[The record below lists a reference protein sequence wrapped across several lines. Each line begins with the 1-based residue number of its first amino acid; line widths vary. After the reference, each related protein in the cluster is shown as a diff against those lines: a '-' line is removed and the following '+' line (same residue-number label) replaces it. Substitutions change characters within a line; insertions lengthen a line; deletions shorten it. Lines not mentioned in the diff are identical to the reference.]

1 MVKLTAVHY
10 GFDNDIFPKNF
21 KPKTNAIDTIEKSST
36 GQKEPNVEKTNIA
49 SIPKST
55 SGRVKKSL
63 RKKKKAL
70 KAKKDEVNGGRN
82 RMTRTKPR
90 SGFTC
95 DNCGE
100 ISNTLQTFNLHKS
113 QDFC

>member
-1 MVKLTAVHY
+1 MKLTAVHY

-21 KPKTNAIDTIEKSST
+21 KPETNVIDTIEKSST
-36 GQKEPNVEKTNIA
+36 GQKEPNVEKTTIA

-90 SGFTC
+90 GEFTC

-100 ISNTLQTFNLHKS
+100 ISSTLQTFNLHKS